1 MKCGAILLVFTSLA
15 GAFVGRASGQ
25 VSQLPFDERQQLGPV
40 LHRAVRVSQILQ
52 NQPSTGLV
60 GTSTISG
67 DLAYSTGNIRHPFYV
82 SYSGGGIFTVNSPL
96 GDTVYQNLQL
106 SQGFRRRDWDLTLIN
121 TFSYLP
127 ESPTA
132 GAVGIPGVGD
142 LTGSGLGSLPPGIA
156 PNQSVLANNSS
167 RISNAIYTE
176 FERRLDYNTSLSGS
190 GAFGVLNFPSGKGLN
205 SQQESASSA
214 INYRLNP
221 LNIIAAGYQYARYE
235 FTSLGFS
242 FQSPSVNVD
251 YKRQWSRTLLSEVGF
266 GPQWILSS
274 NTALASNRTRLAGSA
289 ELSWERGD
297 NSASL
302 GYSRG
307 ASGGSGALGGAA
319 VDDVQGAFGR
329 TLSRVWTVAL
339 TASFA
344 RTVGLQIGSIAPA
357 SGSNNPNSIILPP
370 QSTIAGLYGGVQ
382 VTRRLSRNIS
392 AYLSYTAQQQSVS
405 YSGAVQSSNNGTPAN
420 ILNGFSNIVGFGFGF
435 TPPDKRLWR

>member
-15 GAFVGRASGQ
+15 GASLGRASGQ

-40 LHRAVRVSQILQ
+40 LHRAIRVSQILQ
-52 NQPSTGLV
+52 DQPGTGLV

-82 SYSGGGIFTVNSPL
+82 SYSGGGMFIVNSPL
-96 GDTVYQNLQL
+96 GNTVFQNLQL
-106 SQGFRRRDWDLTLIN
+106 SQGFSRRDWDLTLIN

-127 ESPTA
+127 EAPTA

-142 LTGSGLGSLPPGIA
+142 LTGAGLGSLPPGIA
-156 PNQSVLANNSS
+156 PNQSILANNSS

-176 FERRLDYNTSLSGS
+176 FERRLNFNTSLSGT
-190 GAFGVLNFPSGKGLN
+190 GAFGVLNFPGGKGIN
-205 SQQESASSA
+205 SQQESATGA
-214 INYRLNP
+214 VNYRLNS

-235 FTSLGFS
+235 FTASGFS
-242 FQSPSVNVD
+242 FQSPGVYVD
-251 YKRQWSRTLLSEVGF
+251 YKRQWSRTLLSQVSF

-274 NTALASNRTRLAGSA
+274 NTAQVPNRNRLAGSA
-289 ELSWERGD
+289 TLSWERGD

-307 ASGGSGALGGAA
+307 ASGGSGVLGGAE
-319 VDDVQGAFGR
+319 VDDVQGAFGH

-339 TASFA
+339 TGSFA
-344 RTVGLQIGSIAPA
+344 RTVGLQTGSSTPA
-357 SGSNNPNSIILPP
+357 SGSNSPNSIILPP
-370 QSTIAGLYGGVQ
+370 QSTIVGLYGGFQ
-382 VTRRLSRNIS
+382 VTRRVGRNLSV
-392 AYLSYTAQQQSVS
+392 YLSYTAQHQSVS
-405 YSGAVQSSNNGTPAN
+405 YPGQVQSTANGTPAN